1 MFNHSGALRVL
12 YYTVL
17 IENLYLICRT
27 LNAIVETIQEET
39 GVGLG
44 GGAWAWADFTCDYCS
59 NIAFEGIKAA
69 GENQSA
75 LN

>member
-39 GVGLG
+39 GGV
-44 GGAWAWADFTCDYCS
+44 WAWADFTCDYCS

>member
-39 GVGLG
+39 GAG
-44 GGAWAWADFTCDYCS
+44 GGAWADFTCDYCS
-59 NIAFEGIKAA
+59 SIAFEGIKAA

>member
-39 GVGLG
+39 GVGG
-44 GGAWAWADFTCDYCS
+44 WVGAWADFTCDYCS

>member
-1 MFNHSGALRVL
+1 MFNHSGAPRVL
-12 YYTVL
+12 YYTIL

-39 GVGLG
+39 GGEEG
-44 GGAWAWADFTCDYCS
+44 SWADFTCDYYS
-59 NIAFEGIKAA
+59 NSAFEGIKAA